1 MVSFPLAHAN
11 CSRCWRPLSRC
22 VCGTP
27 TLRAIDG
34 ETLAAL
40 QILKRRVAA
49 GAYSGEADRRNL
61 GQQRWAFLQ
70 WMVRRG
76 QIVAG

>member
-22 VCGTP
+22 DCETP
-27 TLRAIDG
+27 TLRTIDR

-40 QILKRRVAA
+40 QILKSRVAA
-49 GAYSGEADRRNL
+49 GAYSGAADRRNM
-61 GQQRWAFLQ
+61 GQQRWSFLL
-70 WMVRRG
+70 WMVKRG
-76 QIVAG
+76 RIVAG